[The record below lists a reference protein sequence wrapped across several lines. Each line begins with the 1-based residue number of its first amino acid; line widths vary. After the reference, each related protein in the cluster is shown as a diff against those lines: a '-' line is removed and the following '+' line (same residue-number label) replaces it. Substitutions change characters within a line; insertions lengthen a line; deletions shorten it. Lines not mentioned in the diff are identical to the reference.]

1 MEFSIQVRYCHRYHQ
16 TIDWKVRHK
25 QECKHPGKEAETC
38 TQDTLKKLSVVL
50 FPQREILMDA
60 EDQQDIENVYDSS
73 DDEDDSQNQ
82 SSKDED
88 VETFKDLETS
98 MANLP
103 ADEISK
109 YVGNDIKMDKKY
121 TKFRKIIQSA
131 PDQVIRYQRT
141 SDPLWISSKNI
152 PEIKDIPNCQFC
164 GTRRTFEFQIMPQ
177 MLNNLCLD
185 GLSQDSASVSDG
197 VDWGVLCVYTC
208 NGSCNEGPSYKQ
220 EFLWKQNLSEG
231 T

>member
-1 MEFSIQVRYCHRYHQ
+1 M
-16 TIDWKVRHK
+16 RHK
-25 QECKHPGKEAETC
+25 QECKHAETEAEMC
-38 TQDTLKKLSVVL
+38 TQDTSNKLSVVM

-60 EDQQDIENVYDSS
+60 EDQQDIDDIYDSS
-73 DDEDDSQNQ
+73 DDEDDSKSQG
-82 SSKDED
+82 SKDRD

-109 YVGNDIKMDKKY
+109 YVGNNIKMDKKY
-121 TKFRKIIQSA
+121 TKFRKIIQSS
-131 PDQVIRYQRT
+131 PDQIIRYQRT

-164 GTRRTFEFQIMPQ
+164 GSRRTFEFQIMPQ

-185 GLSQDSASVSDG
+185 GPSQDAASVSDG

-208 NGSCNEGPSYKQ
+208 NGSCNEGPAYKQ
-220 EFLWKQNLSEG
+220 EFLWKQNLTEG
-231 T
+231 N